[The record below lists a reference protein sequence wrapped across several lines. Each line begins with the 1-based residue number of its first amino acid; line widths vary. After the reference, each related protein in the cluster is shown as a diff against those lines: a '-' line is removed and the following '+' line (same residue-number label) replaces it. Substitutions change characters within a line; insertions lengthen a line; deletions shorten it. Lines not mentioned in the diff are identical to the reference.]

1 MSADVMDL
9 VELSGFRDVDEPAMN
24 DLKRIAS
31 AYVKR
36 FNEICASFEKLTI
49 RMKKVHAQ
57 VHSEKYE
64 VHVSVMDKGR
74 LYTSA
79 VTDKNLLFAVEA
91 ALNKVKNEI
100 GEK

>member
-1 MSADVMDL
+1 MANDSAGNVDF
-9 VELSGFRDVDEPAMN
+9 SGFKDIDAPAMN

-36 FNEICASFEKLTI
+36 FKEICASFEKLTI

-64 VHVSVMDKGR
+64 VHVSVLDKGK
-74 LYTSA
+74 LYTST
-79 VTDKNLLFAVEA
+79 VTDKNLLGAADA
-91 ALNKVKNEI
+91 ALQKVEHEI